1 MCVHTTPAY
10 TMSPGCPADRL
21 AKFGEYCE
29 FLRIIVFCTTC
40 MANSVYS
47 GAGAFNT
54 AAAGAS
60 ALAAH
65 SH

>member
-29 FLRIIVFCTTC
+29 FLRIFCTTC